1 MTPIQD
7 RIPHN
12 HCYGCG
18 PENPDGLQIKSYWDG
33 AVSLCTYVPR
43 PEQMAGPTQY
53 LYGGTIASIIDCHC
67 VCTSIANYYERDGF
81 AVGDGPQIWCVTG
94 SLQVRYL
101 KPTPIDR
108 PVELRA
114 TIRECSD
121 KKTVIDCEMRSGDM
135 VTAQGEVIAIRVP
148 AQWSDSQGRTQQ

>member
-1 MTPIQD
+1 MIAIQD

-33 AVSLCTYVPR
+33 EVSVCAYVPR
-43 PEQMAGPTQY
+43 PEQSAGPTQY

-67 VCTSIANYYERDGF
+67 VCTSIAIFYERDGF
-81 AVGDGPQIWCVTG
+81 EIGEGPPLWCVTG
-94 SLQVRYL
+94 RLSVDYL
-101 KPTPIDR
+101 KPTPIDE

-114 TIRECSD
+114 TIREQTD
-121 KKTVIDCEMRSGDM
+121 RKAIVDCTASSGD
-135 VTAQGEVIAIRVP
+135 VITAHGEVIAIRVDP
-148 AQWSDSQGRTQQ
+148 SWRD